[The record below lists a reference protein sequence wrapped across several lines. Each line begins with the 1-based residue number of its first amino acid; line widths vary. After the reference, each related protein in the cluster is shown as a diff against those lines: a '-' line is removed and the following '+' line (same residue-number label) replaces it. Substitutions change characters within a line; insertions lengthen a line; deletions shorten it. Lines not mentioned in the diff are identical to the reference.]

1 MVDGEPRAVDPDSAA
16 LDDLRER
23 IVAVDGQMAQLMHQR
38 QVLVDQYERHRFA
51 ILSRL
56 GAPFPAAG
64 PVVSPPTGRTW
75 SGVGTR
81 ALLLWLGAAL
91 LGISALTFSAVAWSR
106 LGDLGHAVLLL
117 AATTLSTM
125 LAVAARRRL
134 PMTAEAFVGLTV
146 VLALVDVY
154 AVRRAGL
161 GAGLSE
167 EVWWAIGTAAV
178 LGFSAA
184 LGRVTGRRTARFAVA
199 ALMSSPAVLLIAA
212 VDWPDWAISIA
223 FAVLAAVLTY
233 GLGRWGGWFYR
244 EGRVVLAVQAVAA
257 WGAAAVVALVEA
269 VLADTVTEAL
279 GPAAAFAALALA
291 PEIRRSSGPGRIVPL
306 LAIVVSMVP
315 AAALLTLVAP
325 VAGEDGAIAAS
336 VVLGAATVLAAGL
349 LPPARRGP
357 GQIAGIAF
365 AVPGAL
371 WALVI
376 AIPAVEGP
384 LGWLADPWTGTVGL
398 TAATVLEGPQ
408 TQTAFRGSWA
418 AVIALVAVAVAGAL
432 PVLRR
437 RRAALEAWLVPLGIS
452 CAAATFVIALTPLTA
467 GASVLITLAGTA
479 AAFTVQLLA
488 GAYAGRDRP
497 VVAAAPLAGAAVAA
511 VPTLGWAAVS
521 TGASVMTSALAV
533 VAATAAA
540 LIARRSVALP
550 GYAALAAVLVV
561 VFAGVAARA
570 AGAAPE
576 VAGFAVAIAAA
587 VVSLLGVFAL
597 GYQPAAGV
605 ALEYAGAATALAG
618 TFIAVGSTSWLAGS
632 LTALAL
638 AAGLAAL
645 RPDRR
650 AIYGGAAGLLALF
663 AVWAWLASAEI
674 ATVEAYT
681 APAAVMMLATG
692 LVRWRSTPGRSWLA
706 LGPALVLAIGPTL
719 GLGLVDDDA
728 ARLVAA
734 ALLCLVAV
742 LAGAVLRLQAPLF
755 LGAIGLVVLGLD
767 QWGEYL
773 VQLPRWITL
782 GAVGVVLMWV
792 GATFEHR
799 RRDWRRAS
807 DAIGHFR

>member
-1 MVDGEPRAVDPDSAA
+1 MDGEPRAVDPDSAA

-91 LGISALTFSAVAWSR
+91 LGISALTFSAVAWSL

-117 AATTLSTM
+117 AATTLSTV

-161 GAGLSE
+161 GERLSE

-325 VAGEDGAIAAS
+325 LAGEDGAIAAS
-336 VVLGAATVLAAGL
+336 VVLGAATVLASGL

-371 WALVI
+371 WAVVT
-376 AIPAVEGP
+376 AIPAVVGP
-384 LGWLADPWTGTVGL
+384 LGWLDRPWTGTVGL

-408 TQTAFRGSWA
+408 TGATFGGSWS
-418 AVIALVAVAVAGAL
+418 AVIALVAVAVTGAA

-437 RRAALEAWLVPLGIS
+437 RPALDTWLVPLGIS
-452 CAAATFVIALTPLTA
+452 CAAAAFAIALAPLTA
-467 GASVLITLAGTA
+467 GASVLITLAATA

-488 GAYAGRDRP
+488 GACAGRGRP
-497 VVAAAPLAGAAVAA
+497 VAAAAPLAGAAVAA

-533 VAATAAA
+533 VAVTAAA
-540 LIARRSVALP
+540 LIARRTVALP
-550 GYAALAAVLVV
+550 GYAALAAVLGV

-587 VVSLLGVFAL
+587 VVTLLGVFAL

-618 TFIAVGSTSWLAGS
+618 TFIALGSTPWLAGS

-663 AVWAWLASAEI
+663 AVWAWLASAEV

-681 APAAVMMLATG
+681 APAAVVMLAAG
-692 LVRWRSTPGRSWLA
+692 LLRWRGTPGRSWLT

-742 LAGAVLRLQAPLF
+742 LAGAVLRLQGPLF

-807 DAIGHFR
+807 DAIGQFR